1 VLVPTYQKSLLI
13 FVPGTGFHTT
23 SEIAEAVIAGLKT
36 PSAATSVKEIN
47 FISLLLELKT

>member
-23 SEIAEAVIAGLKT
+23 SEIAEALIVRVKT
-36 PSAATSVKEIN
+36 PSAATTVKEIN
-47 FISLLLELKT
+47 FISLLLDLKT